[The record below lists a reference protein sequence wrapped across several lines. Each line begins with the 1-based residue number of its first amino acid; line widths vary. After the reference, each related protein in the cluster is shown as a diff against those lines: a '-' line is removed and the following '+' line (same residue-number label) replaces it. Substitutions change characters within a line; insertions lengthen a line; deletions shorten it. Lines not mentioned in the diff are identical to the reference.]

1 MSTCAQ
7 IVNKAIEDYKVNRTI
22 TATTWLNILV
32 SLTYIVYFLFYSSK
46 DIKEKINRK
55 NTTYPTY
62 VILVILLLFFM
73 INLIISS
80 FFLSK
85 TDEER
90 KKNDLNIGTQSF
102 ALIVLFLLVLGF
114 IYFNRNKYKLKKVIY
129 EYTLNVSAIII
140 FIVVYVALLITSIE
154 QSKKL

>member
-1 MSTCAQ
+1 MSTCEQ
-7 IVNKAIEDYKVNRTI
+7 TVNKAIEDYKVNRTI

-114 IYFNRNKYKLKKVIY
+114 IYFNRNKLKKVIY
-129 EYTLNVSAIII
+129 EYTLNVSAIFI
-140 FIVVYVALLITSIE
+140 FIVVYIALLITSME

>member
-1 MSTCAQ
+1 MSTCEQ
-7 IVNKAIEDYKVNRTI
+7 IVNKAIENYKINRTI

-32 SLTYIVYFLFYSSK
+32 SLTFIVYFILYSSK
-46 DIKEKINRK
+46 EYIKEKQGK
-55 NTTYPTY
+55 KKYTDG
-62 VILVILLLFFM
+62 ILIILLICFITNLF
-73 INLIISS
+73 ISS

-90 KKNDLNIGTQSF
+90 KKNEFNIGTQSF

-129 EYTLNVSAIII
+129 EYTLNVSAISI
-140 FIVVYVALLITSIE
+140 FIVIYVALLIASIE